1 MRGACCFYHSTH
13 RRWHAY
19 SVKYWLK
26 RAAERVSWGVDHP
39 PCPIDSSDSSY
50 PTWALLPLAYSIYIY
65 SIYSIYIIY
74 YICSPPHDL
83 PQWSPMKVLPYLS
96 PWPTFDHDARPFWCS
111 LLIKRLMSLW
121 RCRNKHWQDGKKQVF
136 KAFDLQ
142 KNVVTRKC
150 CLQVTICIEDK
161 LSLKQETLFLQEN
174 YHVWKDAIQALMK
187 LILPV
192 SPLVWQ
198 WFSAFLMR

>member
-1 MRGACCFYHSTH
+1 MLT
-13 RRWHAY
+13 
-19 SVKYWLK
+19 
-26 RAAERVSWGVDHP
+26 
-39 PCPIDSSDSSY
+39 
-50 PTWALLPLAYSIYIY
+50 
-65 SIYSIYIIY
+65 
-74 YICSPPHDL
+74 PHDL

-161 LSLKQETLFLQEN
+161 LFPETRNTILARKLSCVKGCNTGFNEAHPSCLSSCMTMVFCFFWWGRGSRVIQNNALIKHFKIQWLYLYYSFNISWTNHSIDYEN
-174 YHVWKDAIQALMK
+174 IFKI
-187 LILPV
+187 P
-192 SPLVWQ
+192 
-198 WFSAFLMR
+198 